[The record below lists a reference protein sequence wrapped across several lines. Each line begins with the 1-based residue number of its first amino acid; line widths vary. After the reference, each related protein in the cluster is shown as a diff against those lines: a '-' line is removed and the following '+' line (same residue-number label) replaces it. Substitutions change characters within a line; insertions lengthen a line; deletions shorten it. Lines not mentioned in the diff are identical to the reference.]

1 MFKNNGFSL
10 FELVLV
16 LAVIGILIAFAI
28 DRLPAWQGEAE
39 RASVVNTERNLRS
52 ALGIKV
58 ASYIAQDN
66 MAAIVALAGSNPI
79 EQLAEVPGNYA
90 GVRDGGGAA
99 VEGGQW
105 YFDAVARQL
114 VYRARHA
121 ESSSEVRYEVQ
132 LVFEDRNRN
141 GRYDAAND
149 ALNGVRLMEVQS
161 QQRSGGLL

>member
-66 MAAIVALAGSNPI
+66 MAAIAALAGSNPI

-105 YFDAVARQL
+105 YFDAAARQL
-114 VYRARHA
+114 VYRLRDAGSPG
-121 ESSSEVRYEVQ
+121 ELRYEVR

-141 GRYDAAND
+141 GRYDAAVD
-149 ALNGVRLMEVQS
+149 ALNGVRLAEMPS
-161 QQRSGGLL
+161 QEWPGGLL